1 MVRVCKRSACKFC
14 PYIYA
19 MRLCAALKRLAARGL
34 GAYVEG
40 EETMVVSQH
49 VNAPAQIRQD
59 AALSPAQTLWDL
71 TGEDMAAVDALIL
84 DRMQSSVG
92 LIPDLAEH
100 LVGAGGKR
108 MRPLLTISAAQLC
121 GYQGDAHHKLAAAV
135 EFIHSATL
143 LHDDVVDES
152 ALRRGKKPANLIWG
166 NSASILVGDFLFA
179 RAFNLMVET
188 DSMEALGILS
198 NASSVIAEGEVQQLA
213 ALRNLAMTE
222 ADYMRVIEA
231 KTAALFAAATE
242 VAPVIAKRPAA
253 ERAALREYGLKL
265 GLAFQLVDDAL
276 DYGGMASALGKSVGD
291 DFREGKMT
299 LPVIRSLQQATD
311 KDRAFW
317 RRVIVDHDQKDV
329 DLERAV
335 SLLRKSGALESTME
349 LAKQYSQD
357 AADALDVFPIT
368 PLRDTL
374 KDLAG
379 FVVSRIS

>member
-1 MVRVCKRSACKFC
+1 M
-14 PYIYA
+14 
-19 MRLCAALKRLAARGL
+19 
-34 GAYVEG
+34 
-40 EETMVVSQH
+40 
-49 VNAPAQIRQD
+49 NAPAQIRQD
-59 AALSPAQTLWDL
+59 AALSPAQALWDL
-71 TGEDMAAVDALIL
+71 TGDDMAAVDALIL

-92 LIPDLAEH
+92 LIPNLAQH

-108 MRPLLTISAAQLC
+108 LRPLLTVSAAQLC
-121 GYQGDAHHKLAAAV
+121 GYDGTSHHKLAAAV

-152 ALRRGKKPANLIWG
+152 DLRRGKKPANLIWG

-188 DSMEALGILS
+188 NSMEALGILS

-222 ADYMRVIEA
+222 ADYLRVIEA

-242 VAPVIAKRPAA
+242 VAPVIAERPTN
-253 ERAALREYGLKL
+253 ERDALREYGLKL

-276 DYGGMASALGKSVGD
+276 DYGGMESALGKSVGD

-299 LPVIRSLQQATD
+299 LPVIRSLETATED
-311 KDRAFW
+311 EKAFW

-329 DLERAV
+329 DLEKAV
-335 SLLRKSGALESTME
+335 SMLRASGALEKTMD
-349 LAKQYSQD
+349 LAKQYSAD
-357 AADALDVFPIT
+357 AAKSLDVFAAS

-374 KDLAG
+374 QNLAG
-379 FVVSRIS
+379 YVVARIS

>member
-1 MVRVCKRSACKFC
+1 M
-14 PYIYA
+14 
-19 MRLCAALKRLAARGL
+19 
-34 GAYVEG
+34 
-40 EETMVVSQH
+40 
-49 VNAPAQIRQD
+49 NAPAQIRQD
-59 AALSPAQTLWDL
+59 AALSPAQALWDL
-71 TGEDMAAVDALIL
+71 TGDDMAAVDALIL

-92 LIPDLAEH
+92 LIPNLAQH

-108 MRPLLTISAAQLC
+108 LRPLLTVSAAQLC
-121 GYQGDAHHKLAAAV
+121 GYDGTSHHKLAAAV

-152 ALRRGKKPANLIWG
+152 DLRRGKKPANLIWG

-188 DSMEALGILS
+188 NSMEALGILS
-198 NASSVIAEGEVQQLA
+198 HASSVIAEGEVQQLA

-222 ADYMRVIEA
+222 ADYLRVIEA

-242 VAPVIAKRPAA
+242 VAPVIAERPTN
-253 ERAALREYGLKL
+253 ERDALREYGLKL

-276 DYGGMASALGKSVGD
+276 DYGGMESALGKSVGD

-299 LPVIRSLQQATD
+299 LPVIRSLETATED
-311 KDRAFW
+311 EKAFW

-329 DLERAV
+329 DLEKAV
-335 SLLRKSGALESTME
+335 SMLRASGALEKTMD
-349 LAKQYSQD
+349 LAKQYSAD
-357 AADALDVFPIT
+357 AAKSLDVFAAS

-374 KDLAG
+374 QNLADY
-379 FVVSRIS
+379 VVARIS

>member
-1 MVRVCKRSACKFC
+1 MVDS
-14 PYIYA
+14 P
-19 MRLCAALKRLAARGL
+19 
-34 GAYVEG
+34 
-40 EETMVVSQH
+40 H

-71 TGEDMAAVDALIL
+71 TGDDMASVDALIL
-84 DRMQSSVG
+84 ERMQSSVG
-92 LIPDLAEH
+92 LIPDLAQH

-108 MRPLLTISAAQLC
+108 LRPLLTISAAQLC
-121 GYQGDAHHKLAAAV
+121 KYEGDAHHKLAASV

-188 DSMEALGILS
+188 GSMEALGILS

-222 ADYMRVIEA
+222 YDYMRVIEA

-242 VAPVIAKRPAA
+242 VAPVIAERPAE
-253 ERAALREYGLKL
+253 EREALREYGLKL

-299 LPVIRSLQQATD
+299 LPVIRSLKTCSD
-311 KDRAFW
+311 EDRAFW
-317 RRVIVDHDQKDV
+317 RRVIVDQDQQDV
-329 DLERAV
+329 DFERAV
-335 SLLRKSGALESTME
+335 SMLRNSGALESTME

-357 AADALDVFPIT
+357 AADALDVFPVT
-368 PLRDTL
+368 ALRDTL
-374 KDLAG
+374 KELAG
-379 FVVSRIS
+379 FVVARIS

>member
-1 MVRVCKRSACKFC
+1 M
-14 PYIYA
+14 
-19 MRLCAALKRLAARGL
+19 
-34 GAYVEG
+34 
-40 EETMVVSQH
+40 
-49 VNAPAQIRQD
+49 NAPAQIRQD
-59 AALSPAQTLWDL
+59 AALSPAQALWDL
-71 TGEDMAAVDALIL
+71 TGDDMAAVDALIL

-92 LIPDLAEH
+92 LIPNLAQH

-108 MRPLLTISAAQLC
+108 LRPLLTVSAAQLC
-121 GYQGDAHHKLAAAV
+121 GYDGTSHHKLAAAV

-152 ALRRGKKPANLIWG
+152 DLRRGKKPANLIWG

-188 DSMEALGILS
+188 NSMEALGILS
-198 NASSVIAEGEVQQLA
+198 HASSVIAEGEVQQLA

-222 ADYMRVIEA
+222 ADYLRVIEA

-242 VAPVIAKRPAA
+242 VAPVIAERPTN
-253 ERAALREYGLKL
+253 ERDALREYGLKL

-276 DYGGMASALGKSVGD
+276 DYGGMESALGKSVGD

-299 LPVIRSLQQATD
+299 LPVIRSLETATED
-311 KDRAFW
+311 EKAFW

-329 DLERAV
+329 DLEKAV
-335 SLLRKSGALESTME
+335 SMLRASGALEKTMD
-349 LAKQYSQD
+349 LAKQYSAD
-357 AADALDVFPIT
+357 AAKSLDVFAAS

-374 KDLAG
+374 QNLAG
-379 FVVSRIS
+379 YVVARIS